1 VLVVLGGRGSDAA
14 AQQAP
19 ATPAAVSPAR
29 PTEER
34 ATPSAAE
41 RETARSAMD
50 EGDRLREGGDL
61 TTALV
66 RYKAA
71 HEIMNVPTTGIEVAR
86 AQAELGQLVEARTT
100 AIETANLPA
109 GRKEPGV
116 FREARQAAAQLAA
129 ALEPRVP
136 SLTTVVTPADVP
148 YVLEIDGVKLPD
160 PARGVPFKTN
170 PGEHVVMVSAPGY
183 EPVREAVTLTESEA
197 RTLSVALVLRPLA
210 PTAAAVAS
218 AATVPDD
225 LTTDPASGPRLR
237 GFISLGIGGALLGVG
252 TVTGILSLSA
262 TSDAKTECRQ
272 ALCPPSVERTLDRAN
287 TLANVANIT
296 VPLGVLGI
304 AYGVYEL
311 LTLPSAATAE
321 SGPELGLQLSPRGA
335 HATWRGHL

>member
-1 VLVVLGGRGSDAA
+1 
-14 AQQAP
+14 
-19 ATPAAVSPAR
+19 
-29 PTEER
+29 
-34 ATPSAAE
+34 
-41 RETARSAMD
+41 MD
-50 EGDRLREGGDL
+50 EGDRLREAGDL
-61 TTALV
+61 ATALV

-100 AIETANLPA
+100 AIETANLPVA
-109 GRKEPGV
+109 RKEPGV

-170 PGEHVVMVSAPGY
+170 PGEHVVIVSAPGY
-183 EPVREAVTLTESEA
+183 EPVREAVTLAESEA
-197 RTLSVALVLRPLA
+197 RTLPVVLVLRPLA
-210 PTAAAVAS
+210 PTAVAASTAS
-218 AATVPDD
+218 ARDELA
-225 LTTDPASGPRLR
+225 TDPASGPRLR
-237 GFISLGIGGALLGVG
+237 GFIALGLGGALLGVG
-252 TVTGILSLSA
+252 AVTGVLSLSA
-262 TSDAKTECRQ
+262 TSDAKAECRNG
-272 ALCPPSVERTLDRAN
+272 LCPPSVEQTLDRAN

-304 AYGVYEL
+304 AYGIYEL

-321 SGPELGLQLSPRGA
+321 STPELGLQLSPRGA